1 MAAQHG
7 SDSEVSRLSAHNQA
21 LAEELAQCQ
30 ADKEF
35 VWSLWKRLQIANPD
49 ISQAI
54 SMVVQ
59 REKEKGEQKDRK
71 ILEILQ
77 AKDDR
82 IAELE
87 KHVSLQEEKL
97 QEVAESERSRE
108 EIVSLKSQF
117 MQVEQDAKQQVEEHR
132 EKIQRLE
139 AEREE
144 ALAQL
149 MSEKNVIQQEC
160 DKLRSR
166 MEESQAELK
175 AMKELNQQY
184 EAKVQDLQR
193 GLEDVVEKAK
203 LASQELDDK
212 TEGLQRARSK
222 LQEVTAELKRSDH
235 ALHTTRREYEEL
247 KREHEGA
254 MHQAGQQAQLISQLQ
269 ALQADTQKV
278 LQNQESAHTMEAT
291 SFQTMYHELR
301 ARYESLLQSEH
312 SLTKELAEVKGRH
325 RPVRHVALQV
335 NLGGSRGQRSK
346 SGSREKAQLEVWDN
360 FTSERIVQRASSEVT
375 THVHHHHEQD
385 RATSTPVKA
394 GARRAR
400 SLSPPRTHNV
410 DIGGGR
416 DDYLASRGGSGRIS
430 EFLDAARGRR
440 ENRKEEDLRKLLR
453 LKSQENDELR
463 RAHSRRLERL
473 KTLQAAYDILKEQIK
488 TYEYHEREQ
497 TKSKKKIK
505 RSDARDLR
513 REDSDGVWNELAYY
527 KQQTANL
534 MQEKM
539 NTEEE
544 TDRLRVQAGVD
555 ATTIEE
561 LTRCLEDE
569 RQGLESHLA
578 RLQAANRREEREK
591 SRAED
596 LSEKNKRLQKK
607 LTSLQTEKTAWT
619 EERDQPERKVRSL
632 RADLVQAKTVATHRE
647 VEYQALQ
654 EEVTKLQ
661 LKMKD
666 ITRQVE
672 QTEEE
677 RGEMI
682 LSARRQ
688 KERGGREVS
697 SGVHIIISDNEEEEE
712 EDSDSSLSEISP
724 VITHSTPN
732 RPGRI
737 RRSQSMSPPRSSS
750 RAGSRRARH
759 SSGHAQSSSGHG
771 SSTLGTSS
779 RGMRS
784 RSMGSPSPSKRQ
796 LESVLH
802 HLDRM
807 AKAYEESPAFTSL
820 LMSVATQTE
829 RVVYA
834 ESGVMTETEGS
845 DVASTSTE
853 GAIFPG
859 IQGISPIS
867 KRRDIATSPIK
878 SLNVTSQAISKKS
891 ARGRRGQSPI
901 PGGTGALKRRLGALQ
916 QQVSTL
922 QEERTLLQRAAADQ
936 KRLNETLQADLNL
949 ATARHSN
956 FKITIQRL
964 TSDLEDAKKQKDLLL
979 AENED
984 LVQKQTERHTDVDW
998 RSSEARLKSQASEI
1012 VRQGSTI
1019 KALKSQADDQRET
1032 IKSLESRIQHL
1043 DRDVSQKR
1051 SLIDDLRARNK
1062 SAGMHDKIH
1071 AETVEALETK
1081 VSGLAETLE
1090 KKKVEIDSLRK
1101 RVAVVTREKHHYE
1114 QHVVAIQT
1122 ELDKK
1127 AAVLTDTFAKLK
1139 EADST
1144 LSEVEA
1150 AASEQ
1155 LHKLAD
1161 QSELALDAAH
1171 AKIKQLQAR
1180 VKDLEKFI
1188 KDLASEFSSQT
1199 QDALEQLLSSRDA
1212 GTTPSPDRGTD
1223 QSMVRAQSLASSI
1236 LNLSTSDLEEF
1247 MAVEQQERRTKM
1259 TKELELYR
1267 TAAEEWKK
1275 RIETALDQKKLPRNE
1290 LGELFLK
1297 KLREK
1302 DEALTIVR
1310 ESR

>member
-35 VWSLWKRLQIANPD
+35 VWSLWKRLQVANPD

-87 KHVSLQEEKL
+87 QHVSLQEEKL

-108 EIVSLKSQF
+108 EIVSLKRQF

-144 ALAQL
+144 ALSQL
-149 MSEKNVIQQEC
+149 ISEKNVIQQEC

-166 MEESQAELK
+166 VEESQAELK

-193 GLEDVVEKAK
+193 GLEEVVEKAK

-212 TEGLQRARSK
+212 TKGLQRAQSK

-247 KREHEGA
+247 KQEHEGA

-312 SLTKELAEVKGRH
+312 SLTKELAEVKGQR

-335 NLGGSRGQRSK
+335 NLGGAKGQSSK
-346 SGSREKAQLEVWDN
+346 SGSRQKAQLEVWDN
-360 FTSERIVQRASSEVT
+360 FTSERIVQKESSEVT
-375 THVHHHHEQD
+375 THVHHHHELD

-410 DIGGGR
+410 DVGDGR
-416 DDYLASRGGSGRIS
+416 DDDLAGRGGSGRIS
-430 EFLDAARGRR
+430 EFLDAAKGRR
-440 ENRKEEDLRKLLR
+440 ENRKEGDLRKLLR

-488 TYEYHEREQ
+488 TYEHHESEQ
-497 TKSKKKIK
+497 TKSKKKVK
-505 RSDARDLR
+505 RSEARDLR

-539 NTEEE
+539 NIEEE
-544 TDRLRVQAGVD
+544 MDRLRVQAGVD

-607 LTSLQTEKTAWT
+607 LTSLQAEKTAWT
-619 EERDQPERKVRSL
+619 EERDQLERKVRSL

-647 VEYQALQ
+647 VEYRALQ
-654 EEVTKLQ
+654 EEVAKLQ

-666 ITRQVE
+666 VTRQVE
-672 QTEEE
+672 RTEEE
-677 RGEMI
+677 RWEMMH
-682 LSARRQ
+682 STRRQ
-688 KERGGREVS
+688 EEKGSHEVG

-712 EDSDSSLSEISP
+712 EEEDTDSSLSEISP

-732 RPGRI
+732 RPTRI

-750 RAGSRRARH
+750 RASSRRARH
-759 SSGHAQSSSGHG
+759 SSGHG
-771 SSTLGTSS
+771 SSTLGRSS

-784 RSMGSPSPSKRQ
+784 SSMGSPSPSKRQ

-878 SLNVTSQAISKKS
+878 SLNVTSQPSSKKS
-891 ARGRRGQSPI
+891 ARGRRGQSPV

-922 QEERTLLQRAAADQ
+922 QEQRTLLQRAAADQ

-949 ATARHSN
+949 ATARHNN

-984 LVQKQTERHTDVDW
+984 LAQKQTERHTDADW

-1012 VRQGSTI
+1012 VRQGSMI

-1071 AETVEALETK
+1071 AETVEVLETK
-1081 VSGLAETLE
+1081 VSGLTETLE

-1114 QHVVAIQT
+1114 QQVVVIQT

-1127 AAVLTDTFAKLK
+1127 AAVLADTLAKLK

-1199 QDALEQLLSSRDA
+1199 QDALEQVLNSRNA

-1275 RIETALDQKKLPRNE
+1275 RIETALDQKKLPRKE

-1302 DEALTIVR
+1302 DEALIRVR

>member
-87 KHVSLQEEKL
+87 QHVSLQEEKL
-97 QEVAESERSRE
+97 REVAESERSRE
-108 EIVSLKSQF
+108 EIVSLKRQF

-193 GLEDVVEKAK
+193 GLADVVEKAK
-203 LASQELDDK
+203 LASQELDNK

-385 RATSTPVKA
+385 RATSTPVKV

-400 SLSPPRTHNV
+400 SLSPPRAHNV
-410 DIGGGR
+410 DMGGGR
-416 DDYLASRGGSGRIS
+416 DDDLVGRGRGGRIS

-488 TYEYHEREQ
+488 TYEHHESEQ
-497 TKSKKKIK
+497 AKSKKKIK

-539 NTEEE
+539 NIEEE
-544 TDRLRVQAGVD
+544 VDRLGVQAGVD

-596 LSEKNKRLQKK
+596 LSEKNNRLQKK

-619 EERDQPERKVRSL
+619 EERDQLERKVRSL

-647 VEYQALQ
+647 VEYRALQ

-661 LKMKD
+661 LKMKNV
-666 ITRQVE
+666 TRQVE

-677 RGEMI
+677 RQEMMR
-682 LSARRQ
+682 SARRQ

-712 EDSDSSLSEISP
+712 EDSDSSLSEM
-724 VITHSTPN
+724 T
-732 RPGRI
+732 GRI
-737 RRSQSMSPPRSSS
+737 GRSQSMSPPRSSS

-759 SSGHAQSSSGHG
+759 SSGHG

-784 RSMGSPSPSKRQ
+784 SSMGSPSPSKRQ

-829 RVVYA
+829 RVVCA

-901 PGGTGALKRRLGALQ
+901 PGGMGALKRRLGALQ

-922 QEERTLLQRAAADQ
+922 QEQRTLLQRAATDQ

-984 LVQKQTERHTDVDW
+984 LIQKQTERHTDVDW

-1071 AETVEALETK
+1071 AETV
-1081 VSGLAETLE
+1081 
-1090 KKKVEIDSLRK
+1090 I
-1101 RVAVVTREKHHYE
+1101 
-1114 QHVVAIQT
+1114 
-1122 ELDKK
+1122 
-1127 AAVLTDTFAKLK
+1127 
-1139 EADST
+1139 
-1144 LSEVEA
+1144 
-1150 AASEQ
+1150 
-1155 LHKLAD
+1155 
-1161 QSELALDAAH
+1161 
-1171 AKIKQLQAR
+1171 
-1180 VKDLEKFI
+1180 
-1188 KDLASEFSSQT
+1188 
-1199 QDALEQLLSSRDA
+1199 
-1212 GTTPSPDRGTD
+1212 
-1223 QSMVRAQSLASSI
+1223 
-1236 LNLSTSDLEEF
+1236 N
-1247 MAVEQQERRTKM
+1247 
-1259 TKELELYR
+1259 
-1267 TAAEEWKK
+1267 
-1275 RIETALDQKKLPRNE
+1275 
-1290 LGELFLK
+1290 
-1297 KLREK
+1297 
-1302 DEALTIVR
+1302 
-1310 ESR
+1310 